1 MLKGSITNI
10 YIYTYIYIYIFIYR
24 HVYTCVCT
32 HRGREAQMKRG
43 GLRGGGVDGR
53 SGQAY
58 KVLLVMLFIVRVI
71 TVFIVTC

>member
-1 MLKGSITNI
+1 VCVHTSRKGGPNEK
-10 YIYTYIYIYIFIYR
+10 
-24 HVYTCVCT
+24 
-32 HRGREAQMKRG
+32 GRVEG
-43 GLRGGGVDGR
+43 GGGVDGR